1 MEKIAIMVDSGAD
14 ISPSLAKEEGMY
26 YLPLYINMKDE
37 FLKDRIDIS
46 PDEFYTYIKNENY
59 LPKTSLPA
67 PGDIM
72 ALVEKIKEDGYD
84 KLIMICI
91 GSKFSGT
98 FNLCDML
105 EAEGIETFAFDSK
118 SLTLAEGMLAL
129 HAKKLI
135 DEGKSFEEIKIL
147 LENIRKNSRVFFT
160 IESFKYIIEGGRVPK
175 TFGKISDALSV
186 KPIITVNP
194 EDGKFSLLKIVRG
207 EKRVF
212 KQFYKIAKEN
222 LEGAKDYYFFIAHG
236 DSFDMATKLEDMLKE
251 FIDGASL
258 FIKDQ
263 ISPTLGANTGPGL
276 FGFGFLKL
284 DWYKK

>member
-1 MEKIAIMVDSGAD
+1 MEKIAIMVDSAAD
-14 ISPSLAKEEGMY
+14 ISPSLAEEKGIY
-26 YLPLYINMKDE
+26 YMPLYVNIKDK

-46 PDEFYTYIKNENY
+46 PEEFYAYIKSENY

-72 ALVEKIKEDGYD
+72 ALVEKIKDDGYD
-84 KLIMICI
+84 KLIIICL

-98 FNLCDML
+98 FNLCDMI

-118 SLTLAEGMLAL
+118 NLTLAEGMLAL
-129 HAKKLI
+129 HAKKLV
-135 DEGKSFEEIKIL
+135 DEGKSFEEIKL
-147 LENIRKNSRVFFT
+147 SLEKLRDNARVFFT
-160 IESFKYIIEGGRVPK
+160 LETFKYIIEGGRVPK

-186 KPIITVNP
+186 KPIISVSP
-194 EDGKFSLLKIVRG
+194 ENAKFNLLKVVRG
-207 EKRVF
+207 EKKVF
-212 KQFYKIAKEN
+212 KHFYNIAKEN
-222 LEGAKDYYFFIAHG
+222 LEGTKEYYFFISHG
-236 DSFDMATKLEDMLKE
+236 DSYDMAMKLEEVLKE

-276 FGFGFLKL
+276 LGFGFLKL
-284 DWYKK
+284 E

>member
-1 MEKIAIMVDSGAD
+1 MEKIAIMVDSAAD
-14 ISPSLAKEEGMY
+14 ISPSLAEEKGIY
-26 YLPLYINMKDE
+26 YMPLYVNIKDK

-46 PDEFYTYIKNENY
+46 PEEFYAYIKSENY

-72 ALVEKIKEDGYD
+72 ALVEKIKDDGYD
-84 KLIMICI
+84 KLIIICL

-118 SLTLAEGMLAL
+118 NLTLAEGMLAL
-129 HAKKLI
+129 HAKKLV
-135 DEGKSFEEIKIL
+135 DEGKSFEEIKL
-147 LENIRKNSRVFFT
+147 SLEKLRDNARVFFT
-160 IESFKYIIEGGRVPK
+160 LETFKYIIEGGRVPK

-186 KPIITVNP
+186 KPIISVSP
-194 EDGKFSLLKIVRG
+194 ENAKFNLLKVVRG
-207 EKRVF
+207 EKKVF
-212 KQFYKIAKEN
+212 KQFYNIAKEN
-222 LEGAKDYYFFIAHG
+222 LEGAKEYYFFIAHG
-236 DSFDMATKLEDMLKE
+236 DSFDMAMKLEEVLKE

-276 FGFGFLKL
+276 LGFGFLKL
-284 DWYKK
+284 E

>member
-1 MEKIAIMVDSGAD
+1 MEKIAIMVDSAAD
-14 ISPSLAKEEGMY
+14 ISPSLAEEKGIY
-26 YLPLYINMKDE
+26 YMPLYVNIKDK

-46 PDEFYTYIKNENY
+46 PEEFYAYIKSENY

-72 ALVEKIKEDGYD
+72 ALVEKIKDDGYD
-84 KLIMICI
+84 KLIIICL

-118 SLTLAEGMLAL
+118 NLTLAEGMLAL
-129 HAKKLI
+129 HAKKLV
-135 DEGKSFEEIKIL
+135 DEGKSFEEIKL
-147 LENIRKNSRVFFT
+147 SLEKLRDNARVFFT
-160 IESFKYIIEGGRVPK
+160 LETFKYIIEGGRVPK

-186 KPIITVNP
+186 KPIISVSP
-194 EDGKFSLLKIVRG
+194 ENAKFNLLKIVRG
-207 EKRVF
+207 EKKVF
-212 KQFYKIAKEN
+212 KQFYNIAKEN
-222 LEGAKDYYFFIAHG
+222 LEGAKEYYFFIAHG
-236 DSFDMATKLEDMLKE
+236 DSFDMAMKLEEVLKE

-276 FGFGFLKL
+276 LGFGFLKL
-284 DWYKK
+284 E

>member
-1 MEKIAIMVDSGAD
+1 MEKIAIMVDSAAD
-14 ISPSLAKEEGMY
+14 ISPSLAEEKGIY
-26 YLPLYINMKDE
+26 YMPLYVNIKDK

-46 PDEFYTYIKNENY
+46 PEEFYAYIKSENY

-72 ALVEKIKEDGYD
+72 ALVEKIKDDGYD
-84 KLIMICI
+84 KLIIICL

-118 SLTLAEGMLAL
+118 NLTLAEGMLAL
-129 HAKKLI
+129 HAKKLV
-135 DEGKSFEEIKIL
+135 DEGKSFEEIKL
-147 LENIRKNSRVFFT
+147 SLEKLRDNARVFFT
-160 IESFKYIIEGGRVPK
+160 LETFKYIIEGGRVPK

-186 KPIITVNP
+186 KPIISVSP
-194 EDGKFSLLKIVRG
+194 ENAKLNLLKIVRG
-207 EKRVF
+207 EKKVF
-212 KQFYKIAKEN
+212 KQFYNIAKEN
-222 LEGAKDYYFFIAHG
+222 LEGAKEYYFFIAHG
-236 DSFDMATKLEDMLKE
+236 DSFDMAMKLEEVLKE

-276 FGFGFLKL
+276 LGFGFLKL
-284 DWYKK
+284 E

>member
-1 MEKIAIMVDSGAD
+1 MEKIAIMVDSAAD
-14 ISPSLAKEEGMY
+14 ISPTLAEEKGIY
-26 YLPLYINMKDE
+26 YLPLYVNIKDK
-37 FLKDRIDIS
+37 FLRDRIDIS
-46 PDEFYTYIKNENY
+46 PEEFYAYIKSENY

-84 KLIMICI
+84 KLIIICL

-118 SLTLAEGMLAL
+118 NLTLAEGMLAL
-129 HAKKLI
+129 HAKKLV
-135 DEGKSFEEIKIL
+135 DEGKSFEEIKL
-147 LENIRKNSRVFFT
+147 SLEKLRDNSRVFFT
-160 IESFKYIIEGGRVPK
+160 LETFKYIIEGGRVPK

-186 KPIITVNP
+186 KPIISVSP
-194 EDGKFSLLKIVRG
+194 ENAKFNLLKIVRG
-207 EKRVF
+207 EKKVF
-212 KQFYKIAKEN
+212 KQFYNIAKEN
-222 LEGAKDYYFFIAHG
+222 LEGAKEYYFFIAHG
-236 DSFDMATKLEDMLKE
+236 DSFDMAMRLEEVLKE

-276 FGFGFLKL
+276 LGFGFLKL
-284 DWYKK
+284 E

>member
-1 MEKIAIMVDSGAD
+1 MEKIAIMVDSAAD
-14 ISPSLAKEEGMY
+14 ISPSLAEEKGIY
-26 YLPLYINMKDE
+26 YMPLYVNIKDK

-46 PDEFYTYIKNENY
+46 PEEFYAYIKSENY

-72 ALVEKIKEDGYD
+72 ALVEKIKDDGYD
-84 KLIMICI
+84 KLIIICL

-98 FNLCDML
+98 FNLCDMV

-118 SLTLAEGMLAL
+118 NLTLAEGMLAL
-129 HAKKLI
+129 HAKKLV
-135 DEGKSFEEIKIL
+135 DEGKSFEEIKL
-147 LENIRKNSRVFFT
+147 SLEKLRDNARVFFT
-160 IESFKYIIEGGRVPK
+160 LETFKYIIEGGRVPK

-186 KPIITVNP
+186 KPIISVSP
-194 EDGKFSLLKIVRG
+194 ENAKFNLLKIVRG
-207 EKRVF
+207 EKKVF
-212 KQFYKIAKEN
+212 KQFYNIAKEN
-222 LEGAKDYYFFIAHG
+222 LEGAKEYYFFIAHG
-236 DSFDMATKLEDMLKE
+236 DSFDMAMKLEEVLKE

-276 FGFGFLKL
+276 LGFGFLKL
-284 DWYKK
+284 E

>member
-1 MEKIAIMVDSGAD
+1 MEKIAIMVDSAAD
-14 ISPSLAKEEGMY
+14 ISPSLAEEKGIY
-26 YLPLYINMKDE
+26 YMPLYVNIKDK

-46 PDEFYTYIKNENY
+46 PEEFYAYIKSENY

-72 ALVEKIKEDGYD
+72 ALVEKIKDDSYD
-84 KLIMICI
+84 KLIIICL

-118 SLTLAEGMLAL
+118 NLTLAEGMLAL
-129 HAKKLI
+129 HAKKLV
-135 DEGKSFEEIKIL
+135 DEGKSFEEIKL
-147 LENIRKNSRVFFT
+147 SLEKLRDNARVFFT
-160 IESFKYIIEGGRVPK
+160 LETFKYIIEGGRVPK

-186 KPIITVNP
+186 KPIISVSP
-194 EDGKFSLLKIVRG
+194 ENAKFNLLKIVRG
-207 EKRVF
+207 EKKVF
-212 KQFYKIAKEN
+212 KQFYNIAKEN
-222 LEGAKDYYFFIAHG
+222 LEGAKEYYFFIAHG
-236 DSFDMATKLEDMLKE
+236 DSFDMAMKLEEVLKE

-276 FGFGFLKL
+276 LGFGFLKL
-284 DWYKK
+284 E

>member
-1 MEKIAIMVDSGAD
+1 MEKIAIMVDSAAD
-14 ISPSLAKEEGMY
+14 ISPTLAEEKGIY
-26 YLPLYINMKDE
+26 YLPLYVNIKDK
-37 FLKDRIDIS
+37 FLRDRIDIS
-46 PDEFYTYIKNENY
+46 PEEFYAYIKSENY

-84 KLIMICI
+84 KLIIICL

-118 SLTLAEGMLAL
+118 NLTLAEGMLAIQ
-129 HAKKLI
+129 AKKLV
-135 DEGKSFEEIKIL
+135 DEGKSFEEIKL
-147 LENIRKNSRVFFT
+147 SLEKLRDNSRVFFT
-160 IESFKYIIEGGRVPK
+160 LETFKYIIEGGRVPK

-186 KPIITVNP
+186 KPIISISP
-194 EDGKFSLLKIVRG
+194 ENAKFNLLKIVRG
-207 EKRVF
+207 EKKVF
-212 KQFYKIAKEN
+212 KQFYNIAKEN
-222 LEGAKDYYFFIAHG
+222 LEGAKEYYFFIAHG
-236 DSFDMATKLEDMLKE
+236 DSFDMALRLEEVLKE

-276 FGFGFLKL
+276 LGFGFLKL
-284 DWYKK
+284 E

>member
-1 MEKIAIMVDSGAD
+1 MEKIAIMVDSAAD
-14 ISPSLAKEEGMY
+14 ISPSLAEEKGIY
-26 YLPLYINMKDE
+26 YMPLYVNIKDK

-46 PDEFYTYIKNENY
+46 PEEFYAYIKSENY

-72 ALVEKIKEDGYD
+72 ALVEKIKDDGYD
-84 KLIMICI
+84 KLIIICL

-118 SLTLAEGMLAL
+118 NLTLAEGMLAL
-129 HAKKLI
+129 HAKKLV
-135 DEGKSFEEIKIL
+135 DECKSFEEIKL
-147 LENIRKNSRVFFT
+147 SLEKLRDNARVFFT
-160 IESFKYIIEGGRVPK
+160 LETFKYIIEGGRVPK

-186 KPIITVNP
+186 KPIISVSP
-194 EDGKFSLLKIVRG
+194 ENAKFNLLKIVRG
-207 EKRVF
+207 EKKVF
-212 KQFYKIAKEN
+212 KQFYNIAKEN
-222 LEGAKDYYFFIAHG
+222 LEGAKEYYFFIAHG
-236 DSFDMATKLEDMLKE
+236 DSFDMAMKLEEVLKE

-276 FGFGFLKL
+276 LGFGFLKL
-284 DWYKK
+284 E

>member
-1 MEKIAIMVDSGAD
+1 MEKIAIMVDSAAD
-14 ISPSLAKEEGMY
+14 ISPSLAEEKGIY
-26 YLPLYINMKDE
+26 YMPLYVNIKDK

-46 PDEFYTYIKNENY
+46 PEEFYAYIKSENY

-72 ALVEKIKEDGYD
+72 ALVEKIKDDGYD
-84 KLIMICI
+84 KLIIICL

-98 FNLCDML
+98 FNLCDMI

-118 SLTLAEGMLAL
+118 NLTLAEGMLAL
-129 HAKKLI
+129 HAKKLV
-135 DEGKSFEEIKIL
+135 DEGKSFEEIKL
-147 LENIRKNSRVFFT
+147 SLEKLRDNARVFFT
-160 IESFKYIIEGGRVPK
+160 LETFKYIIEGGRVPK

-186 KPIITVNP
+186 KPIISVSP
-194 EDGKFSLLKIVRG
+194 ENAKFNLLKIVRG
-207 EKRVF
+207 EKKVF
-212 KQFYKIAKEN
+212 KQFYNIAKEN
-222 LEGAKDYYFFIAHG
+222 LEGAKEYYFFIAHG
-236 DSFDMATKLEDMLKE
+236 DSFDMAMKLEEVLKE

-276 FGFGFLKL
+276 LGFGFLKL
-284 DWYKK
+284 E

>member
-1 MEKIAIMVDSGAD
+1 MEKIAIMVDSAAD
-14 ISPSLAKEEGMY
+14 ISPTLAEEKGIY
-26 YLPLYINMKDE
+26 YLPLYVNIKDK
-37 FLKDRIDIS
+37 FLRDRIDIS
-46 PDEFYTYIKNENY
+46 PEEFYAYIKSENY

-84 KLIMICI
+84 KLIIICL

-118 SLTLAEGMLAL
+118 NLTLAEGMLAIQ
-129 HAKKLI
+129 AKKLV
-135 DEGKSFEEIKIL
+135 DEGKSFEEIKL
-147 LENIRKNSRVFFT
+147 SLEKLRDNSRVFFT
-160 IESFKYIIEGGRVPK
+160 LETFKYIIEGGRVPK

-186 KPIITVNP
+186 KPIISISP
-194 EDGKFSLLKIVRG
+194 ENAKFNLLKIVRG
-207 EKRVF
+207 EKKVF
-212 KQFYKIAKEN
+212 KQFYNIAKEN
-222 LEGAKDYYFFIAHG
+222 LEGAKEYYFFIAHG
-236 DSFDMATKLEDMLKE
+236 DSFDMAMRLEEVLKE

-276 FGFGFLKL
+276 LGFGFLKL
-284 DWYKK
+284 E

>member
-1 MEKIAIMVDSGAD
+1 M
-14 ISPSLAKEEGMY
+14 
-26 YLPLYINMKDE
+26 PLYVNIKDK

-46 PDEFYTYIKNENY
+46 PEEFYAYIKSENY

-72 ALVEKIKEDGYD
+72 ALVEKIKDDGYD
-84 KLIMICI
+84 KLIIICL

-118 SLTLAEGMLAL
+118 NLTLAEGMLAL
-129 HAKKLI
+129 HAKKLV
-135 DEGKSFEEIKIL
+135 DEGKSFEEIKL
-147 LENIRKNSRVFFT
+147 SLEKLRDNARVFFT
-160 IESFKYIIEGGRVPK
+160 LETFKYIIEGGRVPK

-186 KPIITVNP
+186 KPIISVSP
-194 EDGKFSLLKIVRG
+194 ENAKFNLLKIVRG
-207 EKRVF
+207 EKKVF
-212 KQFYKIAKEN
+212 KQFYNIAKEN
-222 LEGAKDYYFFIAHG
+222 LEGAKEYYFFIAHG
-236 DSFDMATKLEDMLKE
+236 DSFDMAMKLEEVLKE

-276 FGFGFLKL
+276 LGFGFLKL
-284 DWYKK
+284 E

>member
-1 MEKIAIMVDSGAD
+1 MEKIAIMVDSAAD
-14 ISPSLAKEEGMY
+14 ISPSLAEEKGIY
-26 YLPLYINMKDE
+26 YMPLYVNIKDK

-46 PDEFYTYIKNENY
+46 PEEFYAYIKSENY

-72 ALVEKIKEDGYD
+72 ALVEKIKDDGYD
-84 KLIMICI
+84 KLIIICL

-105 EAEGIETFAFDSK
+105 EVEGIETFAFDSK
-118 SLTLAEGMLAL
+118 NLTLAEGMLAL
-129 HAKKLI
+129 HAKKLV
-135 DEGKSFEEIKIL
+135 DEGKSFEEIKL
-147 LENIRKNSRVFFT
+147 SLEKLRDNARVFFT
-160 IESFKYIIEGGRVPK
+160 LETFKYIIEGGRVPK

-186 KPIITVNP
+186 KPIISVSP
-194 EDGKFSLLKIVRG
+194 ENAKFNLLKIVRG
-207 EKRVF
+207 EKKVF
-212 KQFYKIAKEN
+212 KQFYNIAKEN
-222 LEGAKDYYFFIAHG
+222 LEGAKEYYFFIAHG
-236 DSFDMATKLEDMLKE
+236 DSFDMAMKLEEVLKE

-276 FGFGFLKL
+276 LGFGFLKL
-284 DWYKK
+284 E